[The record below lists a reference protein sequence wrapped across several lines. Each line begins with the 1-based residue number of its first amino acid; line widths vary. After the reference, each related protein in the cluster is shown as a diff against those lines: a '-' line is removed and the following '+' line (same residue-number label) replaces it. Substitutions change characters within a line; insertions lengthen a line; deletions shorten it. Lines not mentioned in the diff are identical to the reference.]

1 MSNCYQR
8 GAQGGPTGNLESF
21 MVHKVGQRR
30 SARFRVGR
38 SAGRDENTPFAGE
51 LGNEHER

>member
-21 MVHKVGQRR
+21 MVHKVGNDDRHVFV
-30 SARFRVGR
+30 SVGLQGGMKIHL
-38 SAGRDENTPFAGE
+38 SPVS
-51 LGNEHER
+51 